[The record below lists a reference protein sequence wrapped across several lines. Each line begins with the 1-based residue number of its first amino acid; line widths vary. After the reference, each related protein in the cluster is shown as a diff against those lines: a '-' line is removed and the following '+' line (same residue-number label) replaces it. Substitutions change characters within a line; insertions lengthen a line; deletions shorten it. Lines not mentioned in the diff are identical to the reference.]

1 MALLFQHLR
10 LKARY
15 DANGNYQ
22 TQDKELRFMKDALCF
37 MRYASKT
44 NLAKEKSNAFSLCLP
59 SGFRTDCSAL
69 VGEDIVSPKVS
80 SASKQF
86 SFVSNL
92 CHCSQHIMCFHPANS
107 WNTFLLLLRMI
118 AQIGWALSS
127 TLVFFRTTLEGR
139 SFLVWQTIHQM
150 IRQPIVQSTLQS
162 RPNFL
167 SRHTVTD
174 LGLPTQTTR
183 KAGHQVILLQFT
195 CQY

>member
-1 MALLFQHLR
+1 
-10 LKARY
+10 
-15 DANGNYQ
+15 
-22 TQDKELRFMKDALCF
+22 
-37 MRYASKT
+37 MR
-44 NLAKEKSNAFSLCLP
+44 SLCVYLP
-59 SGFRTDCSAL
+59 VSGLTARPLL
-69 VGEDIVSPKVS
+69 VKTLSLQRFL

-86 SFVSNL
+86 SFASNL

-127 TLVFFRTTLEGR
+127 TLDFFRTPLEGR

-162 RPNFL
+162 RPNFP

-174 LGLPTQTTR
+174 LRLPTQTTR

-195 CQY
+195 CQL